1 VKDGVKQAQDAVRLF
16 RQALML
22 TLILMPI
29 LLIAVVVSAP
39 GRWSAARNVFSSL
52 LFSSLLV
59 VAIIVLTRGII
70 PDLGESEVNRAAT
83 TEVVNSLTQT
93 FFISAVVAFVV
104 SLTGVVLTV
113 GNGRLA
119 QAVMRK
125 TRHQG

>member
-39 GRWSAARNVFSSL
+39 ARWSAARNVFSSL

-119 QAVMRK
+119 QAVIRK